1 MISTPATTTHLLS
14 GAKVT
19 FKNAGEEA
27 HSFGH
32 EEIFKL
38 NDLYNLYAPLSSGYK
53 MKIEKMLFGPD
64 LSTFNFDE
72 IK

>member
-1 MISTPATTTHLLS
+1 MISTLVTTTHLLS
-14 GAKVT
+14 GAKIT
-19 FKNAGEEA
+19 FKNAGEDA
-27 HSFGH
+27 HSYGH

-53 MKIEKMLFGPD
+53 MKIEKTLFGPD
-64 LSTFNFDE
+64 LSTFDFDE